1 MCSYYGRTE
10 SSWRYGQLMKQLELR
25 QHEVEQLS
33 KDFENKIRAKEV
45 ILTNVEQAMYTTIL
59 WNEKFIFMVLI
70 HY

>member
-10 SSWRYGQLMKQLELR
+10 TSWRYGQLMKQLELR

-45 ILTNVEQAMYTTIL
+45 ILTNVE
-59 WNEKFIFMVLI
+59 
-70 HY
+70 

>member
-45 ILTNVEQAMYTTIL
+45 ILTNVE
-59 WNEKFIFMVLI
+59 
-70 HY
+70 